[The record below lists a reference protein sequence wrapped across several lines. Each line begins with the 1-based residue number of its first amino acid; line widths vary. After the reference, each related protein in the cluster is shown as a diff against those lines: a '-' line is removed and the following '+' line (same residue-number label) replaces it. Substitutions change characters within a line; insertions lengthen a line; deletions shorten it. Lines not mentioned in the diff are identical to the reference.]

1 MPRIVDADAHVV
13 EGATFA
19 REALSRWPDKVQ
31 YEKGK
36 DGIGSFRLEGR
47 RYPEYEGPGAGCP
60 PQHGLSDAVKSVLKL
75 CTRNG
80 FRRYVVWP

>member
-31 YEKGK
+31 YKNKVG
-36 DGIGSFRLEGR
+36 
-47 RYPEYEGPGAGCP
+47 
-60 PQHGLSDAVKSVLKL
+60 
-75 CTRNG
+75 
-80 FRRYVVWP
+80 YVANQYLT